1 MVGRQ
6 KVCLHAA
13 NKYHPSLTLYISPR
27 AQTYTKTVLA
37 KELAQDTPARSAEI
51 EHQEGEL
58 SHTQF
63 PSAREYI
70 PVVGMIPTVPM
81 TLI

>member
-51 EHQEGEL
+51 EH
-58 SHTQF
+58 
-63 PSAREYI
+63 
-70 PVVGMIPTVPM
+70 
-81 TLI
+81 